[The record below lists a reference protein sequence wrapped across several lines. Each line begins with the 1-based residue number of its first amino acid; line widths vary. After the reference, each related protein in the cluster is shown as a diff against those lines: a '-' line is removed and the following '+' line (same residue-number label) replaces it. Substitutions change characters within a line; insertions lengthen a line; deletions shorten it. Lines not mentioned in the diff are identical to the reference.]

1 MLSQELIAF
10 FSRGKPEELK
20 VQNAIV
26 KSCYSESDCTGNS
39 CMLPGDC
46 KENEDS
52 PCPVGFG
59 CGCDNT
65 KSQKIFAVSLAA
77 SVLNEGTRN
86 YLVFGPTFVTI
97 CQGVALA
104 AAPFTGGASLGL
116 SLLCPI
122 LAPLFFYGVAPLGS
136 DIFIAMIF
144 ASVMGGMNSCGCM
157 PLQCSASSRMK
168 SNVCALYHPQETE
181 KNERLSDCL

>member
-1 MLSQELIAF
+1 
-10 FSRGKPEELK
+10 
-20 VQNAIV
+20 
-26 KSCYSESDCTGNS
+26 
-39 CMLPGDC
+39 MLPGDC

-86 YLVFGPTFVTI
+86 YLVFGQQFVAV
-97 CQGVALA
+97 CKGVALA
-104 AAPFTGGASLGL
+104 AAGFTGGASLGL
-116 SLLCPI
+116 VPLCPI
-122 LAPLFFYGVAPLGS
+122 LAPLFFYGMAPLGS

-157 PLQCSASSRMK
+157 PLKCSPSSRMN
-168 SNVCALYHPQETE
+168 SNVCALYHPQETR
-181 KNERLSDCL
+181 KSQKAVRLLIVLQTLSPPNEIV

>member
-1 MLSQELIAF
+1 M
-10 FSRGKPEELK
+10 
-20 VQNAIV
+20 QNSIV

-39 CMLPGDC
+39 CVVPSDC
-46 KENEDS
+46 KESEES

-65 KSQKIFAVSLAA
+65 KSQKIFAVSLAF

-86 YLVFGPTFVTI
+86 YLIFGPQFIAI
-97 CQGVALA
+97 CQGVAVA

-116 SLLCPI
+116 LPLCPI

-136 DIFIAMIF
+136 DIFIAMIV
-144 ASVMGGMNSCGCM
+144 ASVTGGMNSCGCI
-157 PLQCSASSRMK
+157 PLKCSPSSRAK
-168 SNVCALYHPQETE
+168 NNVCALYHPQDP
-181 KNERLSDCL
+181 KGR